1 MEEGKIEFSKNKWLL
16 FTDYRSYFFV
26 LLLTTVTDAISTTYF
41 MSLLGPEQE
50 SNFLV
55 RDLAYY
61 YGIYVGPSLGKIYQ
75 VFAVWGLSV
84 IAPRLTKWICL
95 VVISLNLMA
104 TGINIAVY
112 LKAFRAAVE
121 HGS

>member
-1 MEEGKIEFSKNKWLL
+1 MEDGKIEFSKNKWLL
-16 FTDYRSYFFV
+16 FTEYRSYFYV
-26 LLLTTVTDAISTTYF
+26 LLLTTVTDAMSTTYF

-61 YGIYVGPSLGKIYQ
+61 YGIYAGPILGKIYQ

-84 IAPRLTKWICL
+84 IAPRLTRFVCL
-95 VVISLNLMA
+95 VVITINLLA
-104 TGINIAVY
+104 TAINLAVY
-112 LKAFRAAVE
+112 LKAFQEAAE
-121 HGS
+121 G